1 MKKISVVTGCYNEEA
16 NVYELYRQV
25 KEIFGAWD
33 GYAYEHIFIDN
44 ASTDKTVEV
53 LKGIAANDKN
63 LKIIVNTRNF
73 GHIRSPYYALLQAKG
88 DAVINIASDLQ
99 DPPGLINDFIRQWEA
114 GYEVVVGVKIRSKEN
129 FLMFWMR
136 RLFYKL
142 LNTLSEEK
150 QIENFA
156 GFGLYDKKIIAA
168 LREIKE
174 PYPYLRG
181 LIPEVSSNI
190 AFVEYVQPKRSAGA
204 TKNNFYTLFDMA
216 MLGIV
221 NNSKVPLRMAI
232 FAGMIFSFIFFIIGV
247 IYLIY
252 KLIFWNNFQLGIAP
266 LVVGVFL
273 FFSVQLVFIG
283 VLGEYIGAI
292 YTQVRKRP
300 LAIERE
306 RVNFD

>member
-1 MKKISVVTGCYNEEA
+1 MKKISVVTGCYNEEE

-25 KEIFGAWD
+25 KEIFGALG
-33 GYAYEHIFIDN
+33 GYTYEHIFIDN
-44 ASTDKTVEV
+44 ASTDKTVEI
-53 LKGIAANDKN
+53 LKSIAAKDKN
-63 LKIIVNTRNF
+63 LKIIVNARNF
-73 GHIRSPYYALLQAKG
+73 GHIRSPYYGLLQAKG

-114 GYEVVVGVKIRSKEN
+114 GHEVVVGVKTGSKEN
-129 FLMFWMR
+129 SLMFTVR
-136 RLFYKL
+136 KLFYKL
-142 LNTLSEEK
+142 LNSLSEEK
-150 QIENFA
+150 QIENYS
-156 GFGLYDKKIIAA
+156 GFGLFDKKVVEA
-168 LREIKE
+168 LRGIKD

-181 LIPEVSSNI
+181 LILEISSDV
-190 AFVEYVQPKRSAGA
+190 ALVEYVQPNRAAGI

-232 FAGMIFSFIFFIIGV
+232 FFGMIFSFIFFIIGV

-252 KLIFWNNFQLGIAP
+252 KLIFWNNFQLGVAP
-266 LVVGVFL
+266 LVVGVFF

-300 LAIERE
+300 LVIERE
-306 RVNFD
+306 RINFD

>member
-1 MKKISVVTGCYNEEA
+1 MKKISVVTGCYNEEE

-25 KEIFGAWD
+25 KEIFGALG
-33 GYAYEHIFIDN
+33 GYTYEHIFIDN

-53 LKGIAANDKN
+53 LKSIAAKDKN
-63 LKIIVNTRNF
+63 LKIIVNARNF
-73 GHIRSPYYALLQAKG
+73 GHIRSPYYGLLQAKG

-114 GYEVVVGVKIRSKEN
+114 GHEVVVGVKTGSKEN
-129 FLMFWMR
+129 SLMFTVR
-136 RLFYKL
+136 KLFYKL
-142 LNTLSEEK
+142 LNSLSEEK
-150 QIENFA
+150 QIENYS
-156 GFGLYDKKIIAA
+156 GFGLFDKKVVEA
-168 LREIKE
+168 LRGIKD

-181 LIPEVSSNI
+181 LILEISSDV
-190 AFVEYVQPKRSAGA
+190 ALVEYVQPNRAAGI

-232 FAGMIFSFIFFIIGV
+232 FFGMIFSFIFFIIGV

-252 KLIFWNNFQLGIAP
+252 KLIFWNNFQLGVAP
-266 LVVGVFL
+266 LVVGVFF

-300 LAIERE
+300 LVIERE
-306 RVNFD
+306 RINFD